1 MEFNFIKFK
10 PTESYLTLTD
20 PRAKLRYVCFS
31 NKPACHMCTGYIAK
45 FRSVYGYFP
54 HFDMTSTVKKVEKK
68 KTMKKRS
75 TDEVLRY
82 FEMETID
89 REALDEL
96 ARLHNVSFFYVHEFE
111 FGDSIENILFK
122 GQEVDGVANLDAY
135 IDRMEY
141 KLKIG

>member
-1 MEFNFIKFK
+1 
-10 PTESYLTLTD
+10 
-20 PRAKLRYVCFS
+20 
-31 NKPACHMCTGYIAK
+31 
-45 FRSVYGYFP
+45 
-54 HFDMTSTVKKVEKK
+54 
-68 KTMKKRS
+68 MKKRS

-89 REALDEL
+89 REALDDL

>member
-10 PTESYLTLTD
+10 PTKSYLTLID

-31 NKPACHMCTGYIAK
+31 NKPACEMCTGYIAK
-45 FRSVYGYFP
+45 FRSVYGFFP
-54 HFDMTSTVKKVEKK
+54 QFDMTSKIKKIEKK
-68 KTMKKRS
+68 EMVKERTTS
-75 TDEVLRY
+75 DVLRF
-82 FEMETID
+82 FETDTMD

-96 ARLHNVSFFYVHEFE
+96 ARLHNVSFFYVHDFE
-111 FGDSIENILFK
+111 FGDRIEDIRFK